1 MPKKEAQTDIW
12 VHDLLKSEG
21 ITLEYQGCSIK
32 EVNDA
37 LKTASKSGKGNAGFP
52 EFCGVVND
60 FLVVIE
66 DKADLTNHIYRDPK
80 GLIDLSTEAVK
91 NMPST
96 APIITACT
104 LPKTQPITKS
114 LPSVLVAMKSTTA
127 SHLSLLMIEATR
139 PSWTMSKLS
148 YLSAKRI

>member
-21 ITLEYQGCSIK
+21 IILEYQGCSIK

-91 NMPST
+91 K
-96 APIITACT
+96 ICR
-104 LPKTQPITKS
+104 QRC
-114 LPSVLVAMKSTTA
+114 
-127 SHLSLLMIEATR
+127 LSLRLA
-139 PSWTMSKLS
+139 PCQKHNLS
-148 YLSAKRI
+148 QSLCHRC